1 MAEKEPEMFSTL
13 EGEGHSSQQS
23 RCSDEISNAD
33 LLSLMKSY
41 FSNKLSGIERNFSDT
56 TQDLARKV
64 KKTENSLKF
73 KGNQIQFEPN
83 SDILDNIGITVN
95 GIEHG
100 RYTKAISVLQDS
112 EKVLKKRNKLI
123 RIADKSE
130 GGWKTVDE
138 YLSDDVASNSEDEK
152 RIKAAENRAVKKLK
166 TSKTSKRPNDK
177 KRPAGGPSSVAH
189 NGGMVGAYQ

>member
-13 EGEGHSSQQS
+13 EGERDSSQQS
-23 RCSDEISNAD
+23 RSSDEISNAD

-56 TQDLARKV
+56 TQNLARKV
-64 KKTENSLKF
+64 KKSENSF
-73 KGNQIQFEPN
+73 KGNQLQFELN
-83 SDILDNIGITVN
+83 SDILDNIGIAVDCA
-95 GIEHG
+95 EHG

-152 RIKAAENRAVKKLK
+152 HIRAAENRA
-166 TSKTSKRPNDK
+166 SK
-177 KRPAGGPSSVAH
+177 
-189 NGGMVGAYQ
+189 